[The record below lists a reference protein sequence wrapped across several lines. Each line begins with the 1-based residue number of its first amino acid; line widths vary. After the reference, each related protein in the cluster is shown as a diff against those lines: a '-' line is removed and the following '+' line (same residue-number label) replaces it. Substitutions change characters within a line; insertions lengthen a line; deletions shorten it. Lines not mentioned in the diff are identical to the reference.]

1 MTTSENK
8 FLQLSRLFRQIL
20 CAAGMLLCAVWPAA
34 AEEISAIDFNG
45 DLIGKVIPNGSVV
58 GLNNQL
64 IGNVTADSLIVD
76 FEGKVIG
83 GVVPQGIAV
92 GNDTKL
98 LGKVS
103 TDGSVRLSS
112 GKIVGKTLPNG
123 LVVDDSYN
131 IIGAVLFPGLI
142 YSDTGNTVGRF
153 TGDGSFTTLDGQQV
167 GFVSPNGDAYRK
179 SVNDYILVGRL
190 ISSKMVVSP
199 SGEFIGSVTPG
210 GEVSDFEGK
219 IIGRVRAGG
228 FVYNEQQEIIGQ
240 IVRTG
245 YAFDNYGKY
254 IGFVSYNGEVV
265 KGAEVDGHLRADGT
279 IADTKN
285 IVIGYMLDFAATASD
300 LQGRYLGRLM
310 PEGQIAS
317 GKEIIGRVGPRGVVL
332 DNEGRVA
339 GSIVTPGALFDYR
352 GSLRGI
358 ALSNASLIDVN
369 GSRIGYVKGTQGY
382 DTDGKILGAVLSPAL
397 IIGSDNKSM
406 GMTSVN
412 SSVKSGERDIV
423 VSPYGYVFDNSEQVI
438 GMTRPLETA
447 YSFNGAAVARL
458 GLNGSVTNASGTRL
472 GNITQAGIVLD
483 ERNRILGKNIAA
495 SFAVNHN
502 GENLGLLTANN
513 FVLDANSNIIAKLL
527 PDTSVIKTDS
537 DNSPE
542 LMPQIGSAYPSLPA
556 VSIEGELL
564 GYAGEDGIV
573 RDKDGSVV
581 GKVVE
586 NGNVVDNVN
595 VLSGHILNYGTAVDS
610 RCETLGVL
618 TPAGEVRNFRGVNI
632 GRVLANGQV
641 VGPNGRVTGHLSVLN
656 GVVDNNGNVIGVT
669 MSGGKAVNYNNENI
683 GCINSR
689 GRLVKNGGE
698 IAGRLIP
705 YYTVMSFNDKI
716 IGRTIVDGRVVDEDN
731 QFIGYVQ
738 GNDNVNSKTGN
749 PIGELFRYQVA
760 FDNANLY
767 LGRVN
772 SKGEVLNG
780 SNEVVGQVTND
791 GYVWRNGQRAGYA
804 LYDFYVYDA
813 DFSAIGYITGSGE
826 VMNFSN
832 RKLGRINRGFLVDND
847 GKVIGRGNRSY
858 LLRDKDYVVV
868 GELAMD
874 GTVYDMN
881 HKDLGKIDRL
891 GQLKDDKNELWT
903 VANPLQF
910 YSPSS
915 RQVVVDKNG
924 NIIGYLN
931 ENGEVVDENGNVIGY
946 RSRKNAI
953 YDKDGNLI
961 GYLNEKGELV
971 DENGNVIGYMN
982 DKGELVDKDGNV
994 IGRLNEK
1001 GELVDKDGNVIGYMK
1016 ANGEI
1021 VDKNGRIL
1029 GSVPE
1034 KEKAYD
1040 ANGNFV
1046 GYVNPDGTVEDIDGK
1061 IIGRLNKD
1069 GTVTD
1074 ASGNILGGIGINW
1087 YEKAPEDRRRPQR
1100 SDGSDIKIGAID
1112 DGKTSSVEDG
1122 RYRKSFNIALTPD
1135 GEYLGDIME
1144 DGRVVDKQGNVLG
1157 RKLPDGII
1165 IDDNGTM
1172 IGIEEIKKPE
1182 GGEIFVPIGEFGPGA
1197 AYGIGVGPGTNL
1209 GPGGGF
1215 GPGERYDPQRQ
1226 YALGVA
1232 MNERRKNISVGKIS
1246 SNYNKEDFDGM
1257 QKDWTEQGIEQVI
1270 SSWRVNMEEMIL
1282 ADKPIPAVI
1291 ARSIDSSRPT
1301 PVTAIVERN
1310 VYAEQGRNILI
1321 PAGSRLIGSVDSVVS
1336 SNGEKTSTSAKV
1348 QIGWKR
1354 LIRPDGSIFVFDG
1367 LTGDAQGR
1375 GGALGYLDQ
1384 QLFKRYTL
1392 PLMTTILSST
1402 AAYFIATDEEN
1413 NGETESSKQE
1423 AANDARQN
1431 FLNSMDSIFNQML
1444 SDQASIQPLTYIP
1457 AGTRII
1463 VYPQIDLWLRT
1474 RERAQEE
1481 SARRF
1486 DDDIPLQVDSSS
1498 EERFKANY
1506 PAASNVQYKSS
1517 PSNAEVEEIPLMDDG
1532 GESAR
1537 KKDVYAPPAY
1547 YQPPVRPNSTGTVG
1561 TPSSGSSSAPAPAR
1575 PAAATPPANSTSSS
1589 STKND
1594 EAAAGVPQLF

>member
-1 MTTSENK
+1 MTTSENMFFK
-8 FLQLSRLFRQIL
+8 FSRLFRKIFL
-20 CAAGMLLCAVWPAA
+20 AAGIITVCAVRPAA

-58 GLNNQL
+58 GLDNQL
-64 IGNVTADSLIVD
+64 IGNVTADSLIVNSD
-76 FEGKVIG
+76 GKLIG

-103 TDGSVRLSS
+103 TDGSVRLAS
-112 GKIVGKTLPNG
+112 GKIIGKTLPNG

-131 IIGAVLFPGLI
+131 IIGAVLFPGLV
-142 YSDTGNTVGRF
+142 YSDSGHTIGRF
-153 TGDGSFTTLDGQQV
+153 TGDGSFTTLDGQPV
-167 GFVSPNGDAYRK
+167 GFVSPSGDAYRK

-199 SGEFIGSVTPG
+199 SGSFIGSVTPG

-219 IIGRVRAGG
+219 IIGTLRAGG

-254 IGFVSYNGEVV
+254 LGFVSYNGEVV
-265 KGAEVDGHLRADGT
+265 NGENVVGHLRADGT
-279 IADTKN
+279 IADNKN
-285 IVIGYMLDFAATASD
+285 IDVGYMLDFAATASD

-332 DNEGRVA
+332 DNEGRVS
-339 GSIVTPGALFDYR
+339 GSIITPGALFDYR
-352 GSLRGI
+352 GALRGI
-358 ALSNASLIDVN
+358 ALSNASLIDLN

-382 DTDGKILGAVLSPAL
+382 DTDGKIIGGILSPAL
-397 IIGSDNKSM
+397 IIGADNKSM
-406 GMTSVN
+406 GMASIN
-412 SSVKSGERDIV
+412 SSFKSGEQDITI
-423 VSPYGYVFDNSEQVI
+423 SPYGYVFDNSDQVI
-438 GMTRPLETA
+438 GMTRPLESA
-447 YSFNGAAVARL
+447 YGFNGAVVGRL
-458 GLNGSVTNASGTRL
+458 GFNGSVTNASGTRL
-472 GNITQAGIVLD
+472 GGMTQAGIVLD

-495 SFAVNHN
+495 AFAVDNN
-502 GENLGLLTANN
+502 GESLGLLTANN
-513 FVLDANSNIIAKLL
+513 FVLDKNSNIIAKLL
-527 PDTSVIKTDS
+527 PDTSAVKTSS

-542 LMPQIGSAYPSLPA
+542 LMPQSGSAYPFLPA
-556 VSIEGELL
+556 ISIEGELM
-564 GYAGEDGIV
+564 GYAGLDGIV
-573 RDKDGSVV
+573 RDKGGAVV

-586 NGNVVDNVN
+586 GGGVVDNVN
-595 VLSGHILNYGTAVDS
+595 VLSGHVISYGSAVNGKCS
-610 RCETLGVL
+610 ALGVL
-618 TPAGEVRNFRGVNI
+618 TPAGEIRNFRGVNI

-641 VGPNGRVTGHLSVLN
+641 VGPNGNISGYMSVLN

-669 MSGGKAVNYNNENI
+669 GVSGKTVNYNNENI
-683 GCINSR
+683 GCINAQ
-689 GRLVKNGGE
+689 GRLVKNSGE

-705 YYTVMSFNDKI
+705 YYPVMDFNNNI
-716 IGRTIVDGRVVDEDN
+716 IGRTILDGRVVDNDN

-738 GNDNVNSKTGN
+738 GNDNINSKTGN

-772 SKGEVLNG
+772 SKGEVLG
-780 SNEVVGQVTND
+780 GTNEIVGQVSND
-791 GYVWRNGQRAGYA
+791 GYVWRNNQQVGYA
-804 LYDFYVYDA
+804 LYDLYVYNA
-813 DFSAIGYITGSGE
+813 DFDAVGYITGSGE

-847 GKVIGRGNRSY
+847 GKVIARGNRSY
-858 LLRDKDYVVV
+858 LLRDKDYAVV
-868 GELAMD
+868 GELALD

-881 HKDLGKIDRL
+881 HKDLGKINRL

-910 YSPSS
+910 YSPGS

-931 ENGEVVDENGNVIGY
+931 ENGEVVDESGKLLGHM
-946 RSRKNAI
+946 
-953 YDKDGNLI
+953 
-961 GYLNEKGELV
+961 NENKELV
-971 DENGNVIGYMN
+971 NS
-982 DKGELVDKDGNV
+982 
-994 IGRLNEK
+994 
-1001 GELVDKDGNVIGYMK
+1001 
-1016 ANGEI
+1016 NGEVI
-1021 VDKNGRIL
+1021 

-1040 ANGNFV
+1040 ANGDFV
-1046 GYVNPDGTVEDIDGK
+1046 GYVNSDGTVEDIDGK
-1061 IIGRLNKD
+1061 IIGKLNKD

-1087 YEKAPEDRRRPQR
+1087 YEKVPEERRKQQKP
-1100 SDGSDIKIGAID
+1100 GSSEIKIGAIEEGTGAPGSE
-1112 DGKTSSVEDG
+1112 DGG
-1122 RYRKSFNIALTPD
+1122 RYRKSFNIALTPN
-1135 GEYLGDIME
+1135 GEYLGDILE
-1144 DGRVVDKQGNVLG
+1144 DGRVVDKKGNVLG

-1165 IDDNGTM
+1165 IDDDGSM

-1182 GGEIFVPIGEFGPGA
+1182 GSEIFVPVGEFGPGA

-1257 QKDWTEQGIEQVI
+1257 QKNWVEQGIQQVI
-1270 SSWRVNMEEMIL
+1270 SSWRVNMDEMIL

-1321 PAGSRLIGSVDSVVS
+1321 PAGSRLIGSVDNVVS
-1336 SNGEKTSTSAKV
+1336 SGSEKTSTSAKV
-1348 QIGWKR
+1348 KINWGR
-1354 LIRPDGSIFVFDG
+1354 LIRPDGSIFVFNG

-1375 GGALGYLDQ
+1375 GDALGYLDQ
-1384 QLFKRYTL
+1384 QLFKRYSL

-1431 FLNSMDSIFNQML
+1431 FLNSMDAIFSQIL
-1444 SDQASIQPLTYIP
+1444 SDQASIQPMTYIP

-1463 VYPQIDLWLRT
+1463 VYPQVDLWLRT
-1474 RERAQEE
+1474 RERAEDD

-1486 DDDIPLQVDSSS
+1486 DDDIPLQVDSAS

-1506 PAASNVQYKSS
+1506 PAASNVQYK
-1517 PSNAEVEEIPLMDDG
+1517 NTQNDAEVEEIPLMDDG
-1532 GESAR
+1532 GASAR

-1547 YQPPVRPNSTGTVG
+1547 YQPPVRPSSNNTVG
-1561 TPSSGSSSAPAPAR
+1561 TPTGTTNAPASASR
-1575 PAAATPPANSTSSS
+1575 PTVVTATPANSTSSNS
-1589 STKND
+1589 AKNEGND
-1594 EAAAGVPQLF
+1594 AAAGVPQLF